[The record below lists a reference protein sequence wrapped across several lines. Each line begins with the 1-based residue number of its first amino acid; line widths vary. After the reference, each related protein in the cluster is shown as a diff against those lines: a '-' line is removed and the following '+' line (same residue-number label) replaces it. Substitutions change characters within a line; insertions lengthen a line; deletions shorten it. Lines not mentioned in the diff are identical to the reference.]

1 MLLQRSHIM
10 MILSNIKYEKTTKSQ
25 DAEQILHPL
34 VSVSIIHIFH
44 KAMAKKVN
52 KRAFFASVIE
62 CRNVYGLTQV
72 TGIVAT

>member
-10 MILSNIKYEKTTKSQ
+10 ITLSNIKYEKTTKSQ
-25 DAEQILHPL
+25 DTEKTLHSL

-52 KRAFFASVIE
+52 KRALFSSVIE
-62 CRNVYGLTQV
+62 CHNVYGLTQV
-72 TGIVAT
+72 TGIVAM